1 MCRGVTEQDARG
13 RMEME
18 ADDPEKLERFFF
30 PFTCKTMFGTQGKN
44 FIRIRVK

>member
-1 MCRGVTEQDARG
+1 MCRGVTEEDARG

-30 PFTCKTMFGTQGKN
+30 S
-44 FIRIRVK
+44 IYL

>member
-1 MCRGVTEQDARG
+1 MCRGVTEEDARG

-18 ADDPEKLERFFF
+18 ADDPEKLDFFF

>member
-1 MCRGVTEQDARG
+1 MCRGVTEEDARG

-30 PFTCKTMFGTQGKN
+30 FHLHVKLCSAHKAKTL
-44 FIRIRVK
+44 

>member
-1 MCRGVTEQDARG
+1 MCRGVTEEDARG

-30 PFTCKTMFGTQGKN
+30 PFTCKTVWHTRQKLYKN
-44 FIRIRVK
+44 

>member
-1 MCRGVTEQDARG
+1 MCRGVTEEDARG

-18 ADDPEKLERFFF
+18 ADDPERFFF